1 MNMFRIAG
9 LLAFVALPGLAQQP
23 FPRHVQ
29 DFSKSLA
36 PYVPSPQQIV
46 DKMLEAAQI
55 RQGETLYDLGCGDGR
70 ILITAAE
77 RYKAKAVGVEISESL
92 VKSVNETVRRK
103 NLQDMIQVIHGNLLD
118 VNLSSADVVVI
129 YLETGSNDRLR
140 PNLERDLRKGSRVVS
155 HDFMVPG
162 WRASR
167 VETLDAYR
175 RPHTI
180 YVYDMPQKLRK

>member
-1 MNMFRIAG
+1 MLRTVGI
-9 LLAFVALPGLAQQP
+9 LALVAFPSLAQQP
-23 FPRHVQ
+23 FSRHVR
-29 DFSKSLA
+29 DYSNSLA
-36 PYVPSPQQIV
+36 PYVSSPQQIV

-55 RQGETLYDLGCGDGR
+55 RQGEVLYDLGCGDGR

-92 VKSVNETVRRK
+92 VKTVNEAVRRK
-103 NLQDMIQVIHGNLLD
+103 NLQDLIQVIHGNLLD
-118 VNLSSADVVVI
+118 VNLTAADVVII

-162 WRASR
+162 WKASR
-167 VETLDAYR
+167 VETLDAFK

-180 YVYDMPQKLRK
+180 YVYDMPQKVRK